1 VLAIAARLAQF
12 FTMIPVASPEIA
24 RYAPDGAYAF
34 RRLALSLLVASV
46 AGSGMWAFVVILPK
60 AQAAFG
66 LDRAG
71 ASTPYTFLMFGFAVG
86 TLALG
91 RLVDR
96 AGVAAP
102 LIVAGLSIGLGF
114 AVAGFAPNPVVF
126 SFAHVFVG
134 IGAGA
139 GFAPLMADVSHWFV
153 KRRGVAVV
161 IVAAGNYLAGAIWPL
176 VMNATMPLI
185 GWRATY
191 VGLGLIVAATVL
203 PCALLLRRRPS
214 AAAIAAAEQAT
225 ESARAESRIS
235 PRLLMILLVL
245 AGFSCCA
252 AMAMPQVHIVAYC
265 GDLGYGEARGAE
277 MLSLM
282 LGLGVVSRVGSGFIA
297 DAIGGAATLLIGS
310 FMQCVA
316 LLLYLYFDGLYSLYA
331 VSAIF
336 GLFQGGI
343 VPMYA
348 VIIRELLP
356 PREAGAKISLVVAA
370 TIIGMAFG
378 GYISGVIFDATA
390 SYKMAFLNGVIWNAF
405 NLAVVG
411 WLYWRRQRTAPG
423 ARLATAG

>member
-1 VLAIAARLAQF
+1 MTSKVS
-12 FTMIPVASPEIA
+12 TEPA

-34 RRLALSLLVASV
+34 RRMALSLLVGTV
-46 AGSGMWAFVVILPK
+46 ACAGMWAFIVALPK
-60 AQAAFG
+60 IQAEFG
-66 LDRAG
+66 LDRAA
-71 ASTPYTFLMFGFAVG
+71 ASSPYTFLMGGFAIG

-96 AGVAAP
+96 AGIAAP
-102 LIVAGLSIGLGF
+102 LAVAGLLIGLGF
-114 AVAGFAPNPVVF
+114 AVAGFAPNLIVF
-126 SFAHVFVG
+126 SLAHILIGV
-134 IGAGA
+134 GAGA
-139 GFAPLMADVSHWFV
+139 GFAPLMADISHWFV
-153 KRRGVAVV
+153 KRRGLAVV
-161 IVAAGNYLAGAIWPL
+161 IVAAGSYLAGAIWPL
-176 VMNATMPLI
+176 AMNATMPLI
-185 GWRATY
+185 GWRATFLA
-191 VGLGLIVAATVL
+191 LGSLVVATLL
-203 PCALLLRRRPS
+203 PCAALLRRRPS
-214 AAAIAAAEQAT
+214 AAIMAAAEQAT
-225 ESARAESRIS
+225 ESARAEAGIS
-235 PRLLMILLVL
+235 PRLLMVLLAL

-277 MLSLM
+277 ILSLM
-282 LGLGVVSRVGSGFIA
+282 LALGVVSRVGSGFVA

-356 PREAGAKISLVVAA
+356 PREAGAKISLIVAA
-370 TIIGMAFG
+370 TIVGMAFG
-378 GYISGVIFDATA
+378 GYFSGVIFDLTA

-405 NLAVVG
+405 NLVVVG
-411 WLYWRRQRTAPG
+411 WLYRRMQRASPG
-423 ARLATAG
+423 PRLLPAR

>member
-1 VLAIAARLAQF
+1 MVPIVL
-12 FTMIPVASPEIA
+12 PESA
-24 RYAPDGAYAF
+24 RYAPDGAYAL
-34 RRLALSLLVASV
+34 RRLALSLLVGAVS
-46 AGSGMWAFVVILPK
+46 GSGMWAFAVVLPK
-60 AQAAFG
+60 VQAEFG
-66 LDRAG
+66 VDRAA
-71 ASTPYTFLMFGFAVG
+71 ASTPYTFLMLGFAVG

-102 LIVAGLSIGLGF
+102 LIIAGLSMGAGF
-114 AVAGFAPNPVVF
+114 AAAGFAPNLILF
-126 SFAHVFVG
+126 SLAYILIG

-139 GFAPLMADVSHWFV
+139 GFAPLMADISHWFV
-153 KRRGVAVV
+153 RRRGMAVV

-176 VMNATMPLI
+176 AMNATMPLI

-191 VGLGLIVAATVL
+191 LALGAVVAATVL
-203 PCALLLRRRPS
+203 PCAVLLRRRPS
-214 AAAIAAAEQAT
+214 AGMMAAAEHAT
-225 ESARAESRIS
+225 KNARIESGIS

-265 GDLGYGEARGAE
+265 SDLGYGATRGAE

-282 LGLGVVSRVGSGFIA
+282 LALGVISRVGSGFIA
-297 DAIGGAATLLIGS
+297 DAIGGAPTLLIGS

-370 TIIGMAFG
+370 TIFGMAFG
-378 GYISGVIFDATA
+378 GYFSGVIFDATA
-390 SYKMAFLNGVIWNAF
+390 SYKMAFFNGVIWNAF

-411 WLYWRRQRTAPG
+411 WLYWRRQRASPGQKALQTA
-423 ARLATAG
+423 